1 MGVAMARKY
10 LDCRDY
16 PSDKNCTVA
25 ISADSE
31 DELLETAVQHACT
44 SHGHMDSPEL
54 RDKLR
59 KLFRDGMPTEYR
71 KAA

>member
-1 MGVAMARKY
+1 MARKY

-16 PSDKNCTVA
+16 PSTRNCTVA
-25 ISADSE
+25 ISADS
-31 DELLETAVQHACT
+31 DAELLETAVQHACV

-54 RDKLR
+54 REDLR
-59 KLFRDGMPTEYR
+59 KLFKEGMPPAEYR

>member
-1 MGVAMARKY
+1 MARKY

-16 PSDKNCTVA
+16 PSDKNCSVA

-31 DELLETAVQHACT
+31 SELLETAVQHACA

-54 RDKLR
+54 RESLR
-59 KLFRDGMPTEYR
+59 KLFKEGMPAEPYR

>member
-1 MGVAMARKY
+1 MARKY

-16 PSDKNCTVA
+16 PSEKNCTVA
-25 ISADSE
+25 MSADSE
-31 DELLETAVQHACT
+31 DELMETAVQHACA

-54 RDKLR
+54 RAKLR
-59 KLFRDGMPTEYR
+59 TLFKDGMPEEYR